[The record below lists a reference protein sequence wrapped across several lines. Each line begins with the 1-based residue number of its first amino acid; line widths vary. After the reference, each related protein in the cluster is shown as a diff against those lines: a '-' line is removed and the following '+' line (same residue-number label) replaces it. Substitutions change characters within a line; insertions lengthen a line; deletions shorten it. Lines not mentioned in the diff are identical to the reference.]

1 MKCMAAV
8 VAALGI
14 STAAIANDASD
25 LTQME
30 EQSYDRIASM
40 DADEYYLVEE
50 YILVPSDTVVLI
62 PLEDEESASDAP
74 G

>member
-30 EQSYDRIASM
+30 EQS
-40 DADEYYLVEE
+40 
-50 YILVPSDTVVLI
+50 
-62 PLEDEESASDAP
+62 
-74 G
+74 